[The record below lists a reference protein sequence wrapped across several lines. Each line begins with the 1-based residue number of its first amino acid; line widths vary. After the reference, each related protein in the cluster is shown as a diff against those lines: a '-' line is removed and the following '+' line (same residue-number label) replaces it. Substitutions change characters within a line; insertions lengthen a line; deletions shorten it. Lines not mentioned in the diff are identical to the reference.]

1 MPLPPTQ
8 PPPPTHTHTHTH
20 PPILYHSPKG
30 DQLAFLQ
37 QNMPYLEKWAD
48 KVAAQPKTTP
58 NRTDTLAGRRRRRE
72 LWSIVPTTIEFLLNM
87 LDMKRFGYSKTF
99 NDEIQKTT
107 VSSKYG
113 RLLKEWPGYNTE
125 CFGDYDQVTN
135 RLAKVPE
142 RLNSGEIVRDNS
154 LGLLKLNGLLW
165 DDMDDGSILLA
176 SRPEPH
182 KFYRAYLDHTVGA
195 DRPVDHVDDTWMY
208 TFAKGFIAGLETQS
222 RQTMHVQNDVKIYTQ
237 KVLHKAHLGID
248 ITTEQAQKVRKSN
261 RTFHISV

>member
-1 MPLPPTQ
+1 
-8 PPPPTHTHTHTH
+8 
-20 PPILYHSPKG
+20 
-30 DQLAFLQ
+30 
-37 QNMPYLEKWAD
+37 MPYLEKWAE

-58 NRTDTLAGRRRRRE
+58 NSTDTIAGRRRRRE
-72 LWSIVPTTIEFLLNM
+72 LWSIVPTTIHFLLDM

-99 NDEIQKTT
+99 NDEIQKTET
-107 VSSKYG
+107 TTKYG
-113 RLLKEWPGYNTE
+113 RVLKNWPGYNTE

-142 RLNSGEIVRDNS
+142 RMNSGEIIRDNS

-165 DDMDDGSILLA
+165 NDMDDSSILLA

-195 DRPVDHVDDTWMY
+195 KRAEDLSSWMY
-208 TFAKGFIAGLETQS
+208 TFAKDFIAGLATQS
-222 RQTMHVQNDVKIYTQ
+222 RQTMHVQNDIKIYTQ

-261 RTFHISV
+261 RTMGVATPHKGVRVALTRA